1 MSEIFI
7 VGDRVLVEPIDGEQQ
22 TESGILLPATVADK
36 DRVRSGRVVKVGPGY
51 LTANPEYSDE
61 PWKKPHE
68 AVRYLP
74 LQAQVG
80 DIAHFLR
87 KEATEFQYKSKTYLV
102 VQHGAI
108 LVLIRPDPSDVLK
121 HIEGI
126 LEA

>member
-1 MSEIFI
+1 MSEILV

-36 DRVRSGRVVKVGPGY
+36 ERVRCGRVIQTGPGY
-51 LTANPEYSDE
+51 LTANPEYSDQ
-61 PWKKPHE
+61 PWKKPND

-80 DIAHFLR
+80 DVAHFLR
-87 KEATEFQYKSKTYLV
+87 KDATEFSLKSKNYLIV
-102 VQHGAI
+102 PHSAI
-108 LVLIRPDPSDVLK
+108 LVLVRPDPGDVLK